1 MTDETLPSTTTLPI
15 PDTSLPMMFLSDD
28 PAKIA
33 AFLNSRKKPADIPA
47 EGDATP
53 QPRAY
58 DFADFVAAITMT
70 DFDDV
75 YQIRATLESQAHLLG
90 TAFNYLMMEGDWK
103 NLKNIIRT
111 QKMMRDTIELM
122 NHYPP
127 LTHLKIPNAVFEK
140 NMEKKKD
147 ASVD

>member
-1 MTDETLPSTTTLPI
+1 MTEETLPPTTELPI
-15 PDTSLPMMFLSDD
+15 PETSLPLMFLSDD

-33 AFLNSRKKPADIPA
+33 AFLNNRKKPADINA
-47 EGDATP
+47 EGDAKS

-58 DFADFVAAITMT
+58 DFADFVAAMTMT

-90 TAFNYLMMEGDWK
+90 TAFNYLMLEGDWK

-147 ASVD
+147 AAMD

>member
-1 MTDETLPSTTTLPI
+1 MTDETLPTTTKLPI
-15 PDTSLPMMFLSDD
+15 PETSLPMMFLSDD

-33 AFLNSRKKPADIPA
+33 AFLNSRKKPDDITA
-47 EGDATP
+47 EGDDTP

-58 DFADFVAAITMT
+58 DFADFVAAMTMT

-90 TAFNYLMMEGDWK
+90 TAFNYLMLEGDWK

-140 NMEKKKD
+140 NMEKKTD